1 MLQKNLKII
10 LIRSLLAS
18 ILNPIY
24 LYIFEQD
31 HHRQILHNSFGL
43 AKFLRGVILNK
54 DIIYSLDLKKN
65 LIPLLYIF
73 ELSHSIFIVNQRLAN
88 AIVIY
93 KSFPDLLFLF

>member
-73 ELSHSIFIVNQRLAN
+73 VLFHSLFITNQ
-88 AIVIY
+88 
-93 KSFPDLLFLF
+93 